1 MATHSLTVRL
11 ATPADAAA
19 LADLGRRAFVAKF
32 GHLYRPEDLAA
43 FLDGSHTE
51 QKLDAELT
59 DPAMVTAV
67 VEDGVGR
74 LLAFCKLRL
83 ESSLPRVTD
92 AAHPLELKQL
102 YGDPHVLGQG
112 LGARLM
118 DWALGEARRRGADEV
133 QLSVWS
139 ENPGAQRFY
148 ARYGFVKVGEV
159 DFMVGE
165 QRDEDWLFALKL

>member
-51 QKLDAELT
+51 QKLHAELA
-59 DPAMVTAV
+59 DPGMVTAV
-67 VEDGVGR
+67 VEDGPRR
-74 LLAFCKLRL
+74 LLAFCKLLL

-92 AAHPLELKQL
+92 AARPLELKQL
-102 YGDPHVLGQG
+102 YGDPDVLGQG

-118 DWALGEARRRGADEV
+118 DWALDEARRRGADEV

-159 DFMVGE
+159 DFMVGQ